1 MAHLLLSGWMDGWIP
16 RERGC
21 PLATGV
27 DIGEAKNRL
36 KEVKRRKKRLTESMS
51 CKLVMRLVS
60 YVVGKLIPKNF

>member
-36 KEVKRRKKRLTESMS
+36 KEVKRRKKKVDREHVLQTSNEISFLCS
-51 CKLVMRLVS
+51 W
-60 YVVGKLIPKNF
+60 